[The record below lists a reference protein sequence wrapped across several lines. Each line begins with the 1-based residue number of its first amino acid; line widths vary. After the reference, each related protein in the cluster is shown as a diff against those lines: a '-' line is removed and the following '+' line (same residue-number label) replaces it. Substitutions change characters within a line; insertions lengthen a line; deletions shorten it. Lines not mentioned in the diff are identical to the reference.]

1 MKLIFASLFSSS
13 LFLLSAQMAFA
24 TCLPNSLYI
33 TRHAEKQD
41 EKDNRDPNLSKQGK
55 ARAQHIAE
63 MLANININH
72 LFSTPYNR
80 TKQTLTPLSQHK
92 NITITEYDPTE
103 QEAFIHQIK
112 NNYCNQTLVIAGHSN
127 TVPSILQDLGIHF
140 NVTLGKYRFNYQP
153 SIILSE
159 HEFGQLFFIRFD
171 NGIPILEVL
180 SSDS

>member
-1 MKLIFASLFSSS
+1 MKP
-13 LFLLSAQMAFA
+13 LLTFGIAAIIYALTTPIAFA

-41 EKDNRDPNLSKQGK
+41 EKNNHDPNLSEQGQ
-55 ARAQHIAE
+55 ARAQRIADI
-63 MLANININH
+63 LADVNINH

-80 TKQTLTPLSQHK
+80 TKQTLAPLSQHK
-92 NITITEYDPTE
+92 NLVITEYDPRE
-103 QEAFIHQIK
+103 QDTFIHQIK

-140 NVTLGKYRFNYQP
+140 NVSLGKYRFNYQP

-159 HEFGQLFFIRFD
+159 HEFGQLFLIHFNQD
-171 NGIPILEVL
+171 TPILEIL